1 MENNFSEEMKVKSNE
16 ELKDIV
22 INFELNRGAITSAAR
37 KELEIRGVDLSD
49 EEKQIIEEKKNK
61 RKQYAISSSEKKGS
75 FDSFN
80 ANWKRSIVSDLD
92 APQLY
97 SRQVINIFSILFSV
111 LFGGILLAINLNTVN
126 NRKGKLPV
134 LLFSIAYTILMI
146 VGMNLIDFRSSIVTF
161 ALNALGAVFLYNYF
175 WKKYI
180 GNDFEYRT
188 KPYWIPLVIGIVIS
202 AFLIWAAIAGI
213 EN

>member
-1 MENNFSEEMKVKSNE
+1 MENNFSEEMKVKSNL

-37 KELEIRGVDLSD
+37 KELEIRGIELSED
-49 EEKQIIEEKKNK
+49 EKQIIEEKKNK
-61 RKQYAISSSEKKGS
+61 RKQFAIESSEKKKS

-80 ANWKRSIVSDLD
+80 VNWKMNIVSDLN

-111 LFGGILLAINLNTVN
+111 LFGGILLSINLNTIN

-134 LLFSIAYTILMI
+134 LLFSITYTIIMI
-146 VGMNLIDFRSSIVTF
+146 VGLNLINVKSSALTL
-161 ALNALGAVFLYNYF
+161 ALNAIGAIFLYNYF

-180 GNDFEYRT
+180 GSDFQYRT
-188 KPYWIPLVIGIVIS
+188 RPYWTPLIIGIIIS
-202 AFLIWAAIAGI
+202 ALLIWATIAGA
-213 EN
+213 ES

>member
-61 RKQYAISSSEKKGS
+61 RKQYAISSSEKKES

-97 SRQVINIFSILFSV
+97 SRQVINVFSILFSV
-111 LFGGILLAINLNTVN
+111 LFGGIPLEINYES
-126 NRKGKLPV
+126 R
-134 LLFSIAYTILMI
+134 
-146 VGMNLIDFRSSIVTF
+146 
-161 ALNALGAVFLYNYF
+161 NYE
-175 WKKYI
+175 
-180 GNDFEYRT
+180 NSEYCHWCR
-188 KPYWIPLVIGIVIS
+188 
-202 AFLIWAAIAGI
+202 IW
-213 EN
+213 